1 MKLVKTS
8 LIALPIVAAAVFA
21 SGFRSGAPVIGD
33 SAPAF
38 SLPASNGKSV
48 SLDQFKGKFV
58 VLEWLNHG
66 CPYVIRHYSSGNMQA
81 TQKWATENGAVWLSI
96 ISSAPGKQGH
106 MTAEQA
112 EGSIKEHK
120 QSVNS
125 ILLDPEGKVG
135 KLYDAKTTPHMYV
148 IDPNGKL
155 IYMGA
160 IDDNARG
167 NVAAP
172 RNHVIEALKEAQAGK
187 PVSVAATRPY
197 GCSVKYP

>member
-1 MKLVKTS
+1 MKLAKFS
-8 LIALPIVAAAVFA
+8 LIVVPIAAAVFIG
-21 SGFRSGAPVIGD
+21 SGFRSGAPTIGEA
-33 SAPAF
+33 APAF
-38 SLPASNGKSV
+38 TLPASNGKSV
-48 SLDQFKGKFV
+48 SLEQFKGKYV

-66 CPYVIRHYSSGNMQA
+66 CPYVVKHYNSGNMQA

-106 MTAEQA
+106 MSPDQA
-112 EGSIKEHK
+112 ESSIKEYK
-120 QSVNS
+120 KS
-125 ILLDPEGKVG
+125 IQAVLLDPDGTVG

-148 IDPNGKL
+148 IDPAGKL

-172 RNHVIEALKEAQAGK
+172 RNHVLEALKEAKAGK
-187 PVSVAATRPY
+187 PVSQSVTRPY
-197 GCSVKYP
+197 GCSVKF